1 LKVPFNGGDNL
12 NKYILSVLVEN
23 HAGVLSKISG
33 LISRRGYNIHS
44 LAVGITE
51 NLDISRMTIVIIGD
65 EYMYEQIS
73 KQLNKLIDVIK
84 ITELNCPKSVCR
96 ELALVKVVTD
106 IKTECSIIE
115 AVNIFRGNIIDLNN
129 KNMTIEITGDEEKV
143 SAFIDLMKPFGI
155 KEIARTGITAIERGN
170 KFVDS

>member
-1 LKVPFNGGDNL
+1 M

-51 NLDISRMTIVIIGD
+51 NPDISRMTIVILGD
-65 EYMYEQIS
+65 QYIYEQIN

-84 ITELNCPKSVCR
+84 ITELSSSRSVCR
-96 ELALVKVVTD
+96 ELALVKVETD
-106 IKTECSIIE
+106 IKTQPSIIDI
-115 AVNIFRGNIIDLNN
+115 VNIFRGNIIDLNN
-129 KNMTIEITGDEEKV
+129 KNMTIEITGEEEKV
-143 SAFIDLMKPFGI
+143 SAFIELMKPFKI

-170 KFVDS
+170 KSTEN